1 MIDSLKAVV
10 DPSVSPTPNPEP
22 PPAADD
28 GPWDEIG
35 RWLVGVPLRVVSII
49 AVSIV
54 LIVLMNWLVDRLV
67 KRFTAKADE
76 QEEAAREQEG
86 TTTSPLAALRSS
98 ARRAQRIAA
107 IGSLLKSI
115 FAAIITLT
123 ATLTILP
130 LFGVDIAPLLVSAS
144 VLGVALG
151 FGAQNL
157 IKDYL
162 SGVYIVLE
170 DQYGVGDVIEVSG
183 IVGTV
188 EDVTLRVT
196 QLRDLSGVV
205 WYVRNG
211 EILQVANRSKGW
223 TLATADIPIDPDAD
237 LDAVRAAVD
246 STGAA
251 MIADPATA
259 ADLVEAP
266 YYAGVESV
274 SSTATVIRVAA
285 KAAPDKQ
292 VAVSRELREQMRA
305 GLHAAGIAM
314 ATTPAFGAGPTP
326 PTR

>member
-1 MIDSLKAVV
+1 MIDSLVAVAT
-10 DPSVSPTPNPEP
+10 PPASPTQSAEP
-22 PPAADD
+22 QPVDD
-28 GPWDEIG
+28 GPWDEVG
-35 RWLVGVPLRVVSII
+35 RWLVGVPLRVVSIVAI
-49 AVSIV
+49 SVI

-67 KRFTAKADE
+67 RRFTAKADKK
-76 QEEAAREQEG
+76 EAEAREQESSAE
-86 TTTSPLAALRSS
+86 SPLAALRSS
-98 ARRAQRIAA
+98 TRRAQRIAA

-162 SGVYIVLE
+162 SGIYIVLE

-223 TLATADIPIDPDAD
+223 TLATADIPIDPEAD
-237 LDAVRAAVD
+237 LDAVRSAVAATSAV
-246 STGAA
+246 
-251 MIADPATA
+251 MMADPAIA
-259 ADLVEAP
+259 DDLVEVP

-274 SSTATVIRVAA
+274 SSMATVVRVAA

-292 VAVSRELREQMRA
+292 VAVSRLLREQMRA

-314 ATTPAFGAGPTP
+314 ATTPMFNGQESSTK
-326 PTR
+326 

>member
-1 MIDSLKAVV
+1 MIDSSMAVAT
-10 DPSVSPTPNPEP
+10 PPVSPAPT
-22 PPAADD
+22 ADPQPVEE

-35 RWLVGVPLRVVSII
+35 RWLVGVPLRVVTII
-49 AVSIV
+49 AVSVI
-54 LIVLMNWLVDRLV
+54 LIVLVNWLVDRLV
-67 KRFTAKADE
+67 KRFTAQADE
-76 QEEAAREQEG
+76 KEAAARQLEG
-86 TTTSPLAALRSS
+86 ETASPLAALRSS

-130 LFGVDIAPLLVSAS
+130 LFGIDIAPLLVSAS

-237 LDAVRAAVD
+237 LDAVRSAVA

-251 MIADPATA
+251 MVADPEMA
-259 ADLVEAP
+259 ADLVEVP

-274 SSTATVIRVAA
+274 SSTATVVRVAA

-292 VAVSRELREQMRA
+292 VAVSRLLREQMRA

-314 ATTPAFGAGPTP
+314 ATTPMYGGQGSSNK
-326 PTR
+326 